1 MKRFSFSMLFV
12 ASVLLSFAAIGCDK
26 TVSEETTVQKKTD
39 GTVVTDKEKT
49 IVTPDGGTKTTTDHQ
64 VDR

>member
-1 MKRFSFSMLFV
+1 MKHFSFSMLFV
-12 ASVLLSFAAIGCDK
+12 ALVVCTFAAVGCEK

-49 IVTPDGGTKTTTDHQ
+49 TVTPDGGTKTTTEHQ

>member
-1 MKRFSFSMLFV
+1 MKRFFSTLFV
-12 ASVLLSFAAIGCDK
+12 GAFLISLAAVGCDK
-26 TVSEETTVQKKTD
+26 TVSKETSVQKKAN

-49 IVTPDGGTKTTTDHQ
+49 TVTPDGGTKTTTEHQ